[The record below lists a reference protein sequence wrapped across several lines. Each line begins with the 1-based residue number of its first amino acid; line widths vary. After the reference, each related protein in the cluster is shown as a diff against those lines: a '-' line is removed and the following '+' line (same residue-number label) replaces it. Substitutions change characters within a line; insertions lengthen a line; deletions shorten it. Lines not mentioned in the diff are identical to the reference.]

1 MNNEKY
7 LQNVF
12 DKGLNYGPII
22 KQYFIEECKTLQIS
36 SILQDKVIENVSKDK
51 NFEITILE
59 MQGILPAL
67 EEKIIELL
75 KHPDFNP
82 FKEKL
87 REKFPE
93 QYGSQPF
100 EYKGI
105 TYYLY
110 HKGREFYID
119 SLIYRM
125 LNFKKLVEEHIK
137 ANIPLRY
144 VFEQ

>member
-12 DKGLNYGPII
+12 DKGLKYGPII

-36 SILQDKVIENVSKDK
+36 STIQNKVIENVSKDD

-59 MQGILPAL
+59 MQSILPAL
-67 EEKIIELL
+67 EKKIIELL

-100 EYKGI
+100 EHKGT

-119 SLIYRM
+119 SLIYRI
-125 LNFKKLVEEHIK
+125 LNFKKLIEEHIK

-144 VFEQ
+144 VFEK